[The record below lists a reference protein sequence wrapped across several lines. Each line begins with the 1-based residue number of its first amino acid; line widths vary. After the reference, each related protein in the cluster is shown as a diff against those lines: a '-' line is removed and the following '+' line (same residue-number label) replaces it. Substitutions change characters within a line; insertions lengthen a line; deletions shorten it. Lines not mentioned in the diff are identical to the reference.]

1 MAKAE
6 YDRGYQHGYYD
17 GYEHRDSADSPTQG
31 ASATQPIPAVT
42 DEAYGALRTWRI
54 NVLSRALIK
63 AEDEKPPSPLT
74 HARIAAFERALT
86 DVMIDTVLDRTT
98 DAIARAV
105 EYAGEP
111 HA

>member
-6 YDRGYQHGYYD
+6 YND
-17 GYEHRDSADSPTQG
+17 GYEHRDSADSPTQ
-31 ASATQPIPAVT
+31 TQPVPVVT

-86 DVMIDTVLDRTT
+86 DVMIDAVLDRTT
-98 DAIARAV
+98 DAIERAV

-111 HA
+111 RA